1 MDSLE
6 NLGRV
11 AAGLAAIVAVLYV
24 LGAVVIG
31 VRLGLRDLP
40 SSAVVA
46 QLPREF
52 LLSTGLNVALPA
64 PAIAVALYV
73 AAGLVLERSEVR
85 LVRISVLA
93 GFALV
98 VALANY
104 FLSVW
109 AGLSDGLALAVAL
122 AVSIS
127 ALLAV
132 KRSGAKLVRDSVV
145 LALVVAVAS
154 AGYYVLKDP
163 FPARVCSSAGSVA
176 VDGDFIGETGDR
188 VYIGELRDRDGRR
201 RIASVP
207 TAGVSQVLIG
217 GGAKQAQ
224 CPPAEH

>member
-6 NLGRV
+6 HLGRV

-64 PAIAVALYV
+64 PAIAVAVYV

-98 VALANY
+98 VASASY

-122 AVSIS
+122 GVSIL

-145 LALVVAVAS
+145 LALVAAVAS

-163 FPARVCSSAGSVA
+163 FPAKVCSSAGSVA
-176 VDGDFIGETGDR
+176 AIGDFIGETGDR
-188 VYIGELRDRDGRR
+188 VYVGKRRDSEGRR
-201 RIASVP
+201 RIASVQV
-207 TAGVSQVLIG
+207 TGVSQVLIG
-217 GGAKQAQ
+217 GGAQQTDCPAAQ
-224 CPPAEH
+224 P

>member
-1 MDSLE
+1 MHSLE

-11 AAGLAAIVAVLYV
+11 AAGLAAIVAVLYIV
-24 LGAVVIG
+24 GALVIG

-64 PAIAVALYV
+64 PATAVALYV
-73 AAGLVLERSEVR
+73 AASLVLERSEVR
-85 LVRISVLA
+85 LVRNSVLA

-98 VALANY
+98 VAVATY
-104 FLSVW
+104 YLSLW
-109 AGLSDGLALAVAL
+109 AGLSDGVALAVAL
-122 AVSIS
+122 AVCIS
-127 ALLAV
+127 ALLAL
-132 KRSGAKLVRDSVV
+132 KRSGAKLVRNSVV
-145 LALVVAVAS
+145 LALVVAVAA

-163 FPARVCSSAGSVA
+163 FPAKVCSSAGSVA
-176 VDGDFIGETGDR
+176 AVGDFIGETGDR

-217 GGAKQAQ
+217 GGAEHAP
-224 CPPAEH
+224 CPPAQP